1 MQVILKNRPRTTDSL
16 THRRSP
22 LARSSRRFDSDRS
35 RGARSE
41 RGFAVIETALA
52 IPLVLLVGIGAAE
65 LGRAYQT
72 SQVLT
77 NAAQEG
83 ARVAAL
89 SNPAAGA
96 VDAKVREYLQ
106 TDGLLSDATVGV
118 NVNGSEV
125 TVSYPFQFVVLQP
138 VAQLLVSGSMVD
150 SPIRVTATS
159 AMRDEAGS

>member
-1 MQVILKNRPRTTDSL
+1 V
-16 THRRSP
+16 RRNV
-22 LARSSRRFDSDRS
+22 RSQ
-35 RGARSE
+35 
-41 RGFAVIETALA
+41 RGFAVLETALA
-52 IPLVLLVGIGAAE
+52 IPLVLLAGVGALE

-72 SQVLT
+72 SQELT
-77 NAAQEG
+77 NAAREG

-89 SNPAAGA
+89 PNPAAGA
-96 VDAKVREYLQ
+96 VDAKVRQYLQ

-118 NVNGSEV
+118 NINGSEV

-159 AMRDEAGS
+159 VMPNEPVHKGQL

>member
-1 MQVILKNRPRTTDSL
+1 
-16 THRRSP
+16 
-22 LARSSRRFDSDRS
+22 
-35 RGARSE
+35 
-41 RGFAVIETALA
+41 
-52 IPLVLLVGIGAAE
+52 VLLVGIGAVE

-77 NAAQEG
+77 NAAHEG

-96 VDAKVREYLQ
+96 VDARVRQYLQ

-118 NVNGSEV
+118 KVNGSEV

-159 AMRDEAGS
+159 AMRNEAGS

>member
-1 MQVILKNRPRTTDSL
+1 VRDI
-16 THRRSP
+16 
-22 LARSSRRFDSDRS
+22 
-35 RGARSE
+35 RSE
-41 RGFAVIETALA
+41 RGSAVIETALA
-52 IPLVLLVGIGAAE
+52 IPLLLILGVGIAE

-77 NAAQEG
+77 NAAREG

-89 SNPAAGA
+89 SNSAANA
-96 VDAKVREYLQ
+96 VDAEVRQYLQ

-118 NVNGSEV
+118 NITGSEV

-159 AMRDEAGS
+159 VMRNEAGS

>member
-1 MQVILKNRPRTTDSL
+1 
-16 THRRSP
+16 

-35 RGARSE
+35 RGVRSE
-41 RGFAVIETALA
+41 RGFAIIETALA
-52 IPLVLLVGIGAAE
+52 IPLALLVGVGALE

-77 NAAQEG
+77 NAAREG
-83 ARVAAL
+83 ARVAVL

-159 AMRDEAGS
+159 VMRNEAGS